1 MFFFFFFFPGGVKSL
16 FFFKI
21 FFYSRIR
28 PTVTGKILFLNMYI
42 WWSRYHLL
50 KRPLFSPQYCSIIF
64 FINQVTLHRWVTFW
78 TLFCF
83 INQSIFISISHY
95 LNYNSLMINLN
106 TCLFSPATLFLLSNI
121 NCSSYPVAFSYTF

>member
-1 MFFFFFFFPGGVKSL
+1 MFLFFFFWRGKKLGFFLTFFFSY
-16 FFFKI
+16 KI
-21 FFYSRIR
+21 

-42 WWSRYHLL
+42 WRSQYHLL

-64 FINQVTLHRWVTFW
+64 FINQVTLHRWITFW
-78 TLFCF
+78 TLFFF

-106 TCLFSPATLFLLSNI
+106 TCLFSPATLFLLSKI
-121 NCSSYPVAFSYTF
+121 NCSSYPVTFSYTF